1 MSSTTGPGRHD
12 DGDDTAPHR
21 AGRPAPSPGSRGS
34 TAGRN
39 GGSDAPGDGSSSR
52 HGAKTRL
59 GGHAANAAPRAA
71 PHAAWAGAERA
82 SSATEDDR
90 RNSPRRPYEGTILI
104 IWHHRPNDPIRLET
118 LDVSEGGARVR
129 TTCVLPEGMTG
140 TAIELLG
147 RPAEGAEGNRPGEDR
162 VVLERI
168 LIGRTVTVAWSKA
181 VRREDGKLDH
191 LEAGLR
197 FF

>member
-1 MSSTTGPGRHD
+1 M
-12 DGDDTAPHR
+12 
-21 AGRPAPSPGSRGS
+21 
-34 TAGRN
+34 
-39 GGSDAPGDGSSSR
+39 
-52 HGAKTRL
+52 
-59 GGHAANAAPRAA
+59 
-71 PHAAWAGAERA
+71 
-82 SSATEDDR
+82 
-90 RNSPRRPYEGTILI
+90 
-104 IWHHRPNDPIRLET
+104 
-118 LDVSEGGARVR
+118 SEGGARVR
-129 TTCVLPEGMTG
+129 TTCVLPEGLTG
-140 TAIELLG
+140 TAVELIG